1 MLPLYG
7 LVLKLNLIFLAW
19 IVDDWTGA
27 AEGVTRGFP
36 GRTETV
42 SAKARGGG
50 GGLAGEG
57 RESALL
63 GSMADHMY
71 HMGWKALHVRYNWQ
85 LRQHSQF
92 QSKVRMHYILCAKSA
107 LCVTSVPTAILTCC
121 SVSQPNRKSSAWRS
135 MSLLSA
141 SQIAFSVMGQC

>member
-50 GGLAGEG
+50 GGFG
-57 RESALL
+57 RGGKGVCLV
-63 GSMADHMY
+63 G
-71 HMGWKALHVRYNWQ
+71 
-85 LRQHSQF
+85 
-92 QSKVRMHYILCAKSA
+92 
-107 LCVTSVPTAILTCC
+107 
-121 SVSQPNRKSSAWRS
+121 
-135 MSLLSA
+135 
-141 SQIAFSVMGQC
+141 